1 MLQYLY
7 GSTPHLTQFYHHEST
22 TYTPRFVPVNAH
34 INTTF
39 CNTLNCNRF
48 SYMFSTR
55 VGSSFIINMNHC
67 FFRLTLFMSKKKI
80 FIFVDIN
87 QYIALL
93 TL

>member
-22 TYTPRFVPVNAH
+22 TYTPRFV
-34 INTTF
+34 
-39 CNTLNCNRF
+39 LNCNRN